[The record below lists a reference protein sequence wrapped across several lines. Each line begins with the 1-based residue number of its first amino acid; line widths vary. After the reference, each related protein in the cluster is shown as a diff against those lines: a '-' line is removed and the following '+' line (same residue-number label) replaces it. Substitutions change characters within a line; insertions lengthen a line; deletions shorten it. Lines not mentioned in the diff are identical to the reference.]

1 MDLSCERLM
10 ELELQLK
17 TGELFGIEAPWLLW
31 PASQEGEGAGSKAQ
45 GKGQPAGRGP
55 HLRARRG

>member
-1 MDLSCERLM
+1 M

-31 PASQEGEGAGSKAQ
+31 PVSQEGEGAGSKAQ